1 MSSLYMIASALR
13 YTRGFPKSFH
23 RWKNKFPRLEI
34 KFSKLGNFSFLPRKQ
49 VALPE
54 KSKRLSG
61 EIKTLIRKSEITFLE
76 KSNGSFLRKD
86 RLLGWCYSMDGCLV
100 SLKCELIHMDE
111 VV

>member
-34 KFSKLGNFSFLPRKQ
+34 KFSKLGNFFFP
-49 VALPE
+49 PE
-54 KSKRLSG
+54 EANRPFGEVKSL
-61 EIKTLIRKSEITFLE
+61 LRKSEITFPE
-76 KSNGSFLRKD
+76 KSNGSSLRKD

-100 SLKCELIHMDE
+100 SLECELIHMD
-111 VV
+111 